1 MGLEHVAAARAYK
14 GEPLCFEDFPY
25 VGRVDTES
33 ESGVTD
39 SAAAATA
46 IATGTRVYNGVISQS
61 NPGDSREL
69 RTVLE
74 YFKGKGRRTGLVTT
88 DYMTGAT
95 PAAFGAH
102 AASRYDIEDIA
113 DDYLNQTRPNI
124 LYGGGG
130 ITFASA
136 SNARYRVV
144 TNRATMMALNTSA
157 ATHVSGQFG
166 NSVLPYE
173 YDGVGALPHLW
184 EMTSHALAILDNEP
198 AGFFLMVEGAKIDHA
213 SHVHDTRRMVQE
225 TLAFDKAVQAT
236 LDWATNRTDTLI
248 LVTADHENGG
258 LVVTNDN
265 GPGNDPGVEWV
276 VNGHTAANV
285 GCWAWGMGAEYV
297 SGASR
302 TIPVSVA
309 ANPGPMA
316 RTGTIT
322 VIASIGTSRSSVNVQ
337 VVQRG
342 RPMLSVTPSRRSVG
356 GSAGTTTFRV
366 ENRGG
371 EPLYYRA
378 SESVP
383 WLRIA
388 SGGTGNNRG
397 TVRVACSA
405 NPSSLARTGTVTV
418 AASGA
423 RGSPR
428 RVKVVQAGRRKVDLV
443 LRKLAV
449 TRPSRAASRTFTS
462 CRFQIYNRGPSLISG
477 KIAVRFY
484 LSRDRT
490 MGNSDDRR
498 IGDTRFVGISI
509 RAGTKKNIVMGSS
522 RLAQMVR
529 FWTAGRV
536 PRGYYYVY
544 AKVSCTTAT
553 ETRPGDNRVRT
564 ASRFPYSSAAARSA
578 HRIEAASPAAWARSG
593 EGDWAPAPE
602 LVDGDVDTVWTGAF
616 PGPWAVA
623 LDYGDIIQLQ
633 DAEIQFAADPWPN
646 VGMMGTDDLQNW
658 FDLRSI
664 PTWPVSCRAVYF
676 DFRDDGSGL
685 APAIQEIRREE
696 EPSPAAP

>member
-1 MGLEHVAAARAYK
+1 MKTGWRCVGLGLAVFWAGACWGASIRIDHRHTDITQLTEAQINRAKSKLHIAYSHTSHGSQLTEGMTGLVDFANGGGRGLNLPRDIFAWNDGGSGGALDLHDYAMEGDVGYYPDWVRHTRAYLDDPAHADVNVVVWAWCGQM
-14 GEPLCFEDFPY
+14 GEKYREGTLAREYLRPMADLERRYPHVVFVYMTGHVDIWDDADNKAACRAIRDWCASGNRVLYDFNDIERHNPDGTYFPY
-25 VGRVDTES
+25 VHEDCGIYDGPAGTETGNWATSWQNTHTEGVDWYNCGSEHSQPLNANLKAYAAWALWCQIAES
-33 ESGVTD
+33 PVLTD
-39 SAAAATA
+39 SA
-46 IATGTRVYNGVISQS
+46 V
-61 NPGDSREL
+61 
-69 RTVLE
+69 
-74 YFKGKGRRTGLVTT
+74 
-88 DYMTGAT
+88 
-95 PAAFGAH
+95 
-102 AASRYDIEDIA
+102 
-113 DDYLNQTRPNI
+113 
-124 LYGGGG
+124 
-130 ITFASA
+130 
-136 SNARYRVV
+136 
-144 TNRATMMALNTSA
+144 
-157 ATHVSGQFG
+157 
-166 NSVLPYE
+166 
-173 YDGVGALPHLW
+173 
-184 EMTSHALAILDNEP
+184 
-198 AGFFLMVEGAKIDHA
+198 
-213 SHVHDTRRMVQE
+213 
-225 TLAFDKAVQAT
+225 
-236 LDWATNRTDTLI
+236 
-248 LVTADHENGG
+248 
-258 LVVTNDN
+258 
-265 GPGNDPGVEWV
+265 
-276 VNGHTAANV
+276 
-285 GCWAWGMGAEYV
+285 
-297 SGASR
+297 
-302 TIPVSVA
+302 
-309 ANPGPMA
+309 
-316 RTGTIT
+316 
-322 VIASIGTSRSSVNVQ
+322 
-337 VVQRG
+337 
-342 RPMLSVTPSRRSVG
+342 LSVTPSSRRVG
-356 GSAGTTTFRV
+356 GSSGTTTFRV

-378 SESVP
+378 SESVS

-388 SGGTGNNRG
+388 SGGAGNNRG
-397 TVRVACSA
+397 TFTVYCSA
-405 NPSSLARTGTVTV
+405 NPSSRARTGTVTV

-498 IGDTRFVGISI
+498 IGDARFVGISI
-509 RAGTKKNIVMGSS
+509 RSRTKKHIVMGSS

-553 ETRPGDNRVRT
+553 ETRPGDNLVRT

-623 LDYGDIIQLQ
+623 LDFGDIIQLQ

-646 VGMMGTDDLQNW
+646 VGMMGTDDRQHW
-658 FDLRSI
+658 FDLQSI
-664 PTWPVSCRAVYF
+664 PTWPVACRAVYF

-685 APAIQEIRREE
+685 APAIQEIRREQE
-696 EPSPAAP
+696 EGGPKSGN